1 MENRK
6 EGVSLVFQKQN
17 TMSKSKETYRLT
29 HMLPAYTEQQWLR
42 SYNDYLA
49 LYFATP
55 VEKRKSHT
63 FQQMVQLM
71 QDIKTFLKSKGH
83 KFF

>member
-6 EGVSLVFQKQN
+6 TPYLWYSKNKN
-17 TMSKSKETYRLT
+17 TMSKSKQTYRLT

-55 VEKRKSHT
+55 VDKRKSHS